1 MTVNISS
8 NCFTVIQ
15 KISSAKSF
23 IWQSAYAFHPLIKCL
38 AIDKAEQSFYIV
50 IYSNPAVIAKSDT
63 STGAF
68 NSAIQM

>member
-1 MTVNISS
+1 MTVYDLSNFYTAILKTNSTNNI
-8 NCFTVIQ
+8 
-15 KISSAKSF
+15 

-38 AIDKAEQSFYIV
+38 LVDKNEQSFYIAFLM
-50 IYSNPAVIAKSDT
+50 NPAVIVKSDT